1 MRAGIFAIDQW
12 SKIGIETERRQLETK
27 LFFDALARSDFDV
40 AIDFITD
47 HADDPNLQYV
57 HVVSAAMQSPM
68 SYSRHGDTKIDA
80 LFEPQKR
87 ALDPAERKQATREF
101 EQYPISQ
108 AYSIMLFWWQRI
120 VVYNRRVKRL
130 AACAQPQSRQR
141 PHPGVARS
149 VGPLSWQPCFNMS
162 PRSNRRARAQMPARF
177 AGAKQ
182 ADGLGHLESASTGLT
197 DQRSRPSWPRS
208 AGCP

>member
-130 AACAQPQSRQR
+130 AACAQPLSRQR

-149 VGPLSWQPCFNMS
+149 VGPFPGNRASTCHRDRTAAQE
-162 PRSNRRARAQMPARF
+162 PRCQHGLPGRSRQMGWGTSNRRLP
-177 AGAKQ
+177 
-182 ADGLGHLESASTGLT
+182 D
-197 DQRSRPSWPRS
+197 
-208 AGCP
+208 